1 MRPRGAAP
9 EPRATP
15 GARIPPH
22 AELRC
27 RPRSPSVE
35 VRSGDNRLS
44 TTRRRSAA
52 GAAVGGNRGVGVGEK
67 PKARPWGRC
76 RRGNA
81 ASAAGRRPADP
92 LLSPSRCCPRP
103 AVPVPLLSPSLCC
116 PRPVVPVPLLSPSRC
131 AFCGRSTFPSSRGD
145 EALGGHR
152 PPPPVLLEVVA
163 QSRRSATHLC
173 RGTWRPFPPHL
184 CSLHPVA
191 APSLPPKQFGGTPV
205 APQ

>member
-103 AVPVPLLSPSLCC
+103 AVPVPLLSPS
-116 PRPVVPVPLLSPSRC
+116 RC

-145 EALGGHR
+145 EAPWGTSPPTPGVVGGGGAVAAFGR
-152 PPPPVLLEVVA
+152 TSVPGNLAPLSTPSVFPPPRCCPL
-163 QSRRSATHLC
+163 S
-173 RGTWRPFPPHL
+173 
-184 CSLHPVA
+184 
-191 APSLPPKQFGGTPV
+191 
-205 APQ
+205 APQAVRGDTGGPAVTAPRASGLKIWGE